1 MLEPS
6 GATSSV
12 RFPAMTKRK
21 ILIIDDEA
29 DICEMTKLLLEK
41 IGHEVV
47 ATSDSRLAARLLKE
61 QTFEAVITDMLMPD
75 KDGLEVM
82 ADLRRHHPEVKII
95 ASSGGGRVSSDS
107 YLHIARKSGAHALL
121 PKPYTLQELMSC
133 LDEAFRP
140 AAPGAPE
147 ANPASSAA

>member
-1 MLEPS
+1 MS
-6 GATSSV
+6 
-12 RFPAMTKRK
+12 KRK

-41 IGHEVV
+41 LGHEVAV
-47 ATSDSRLAARLLKE
+47 TSDSRQATRLLKE
-61 QTFEAVITDMLMPD
+61 KSYDAVITDMLMPD

-82 ADLRRHHPEVKII
+82 ADLRRHHPEVRII

-121 PKPYTLQELMSC
+121 PKPYTLAELENCLADAFKGTTPPTPMS
-133 LDEAFRP
+133 ASPVP
-140 AAPGAPE
+140 AASTNSAP
-147 ANPASSAA
+147 AR